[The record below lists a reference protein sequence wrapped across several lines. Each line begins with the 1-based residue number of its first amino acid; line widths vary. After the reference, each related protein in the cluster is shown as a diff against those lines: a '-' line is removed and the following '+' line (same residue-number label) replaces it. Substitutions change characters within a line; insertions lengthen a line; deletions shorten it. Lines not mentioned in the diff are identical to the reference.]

1 MKKKMTSVV
10 LAMVVAVCMFNTM
23 RVEAA
28 SPSEVLM
35 PLVSD
40 TEQPEV
46 LIGSIQTQKTDMY
59 ESGETVI
66 SYYVVTQT
74 DVTIESIAS
83 RLQITEEY
91 LLSAN
96 EDCRFELDGELPL
109 LAYVRIPEI
118 DWHVVEDVYYCVME
132 GDTLSKISE
141 YFYTDIEDIQT
152 LNPQIVDAN
161 IIYVGDIIQVR

>member
-1 MKKKMTSVV
+1 MKKTSLV
-10 LAMVVAVCMFNTM
+10 LAMVVAVCMFSTM

-35 PLVSD
+35 PLVSN

-74 DVTIESIAS
+74 DVTIESLAS

-96 EDCRFELDGELPL
+96 ENCRFELDGELPL

-161 IIYVGDIIQVR
+161 RIYVGDIIQVR